1 MHRLVLIIYYKNF
14 DDSRMIIAG
23 LDEDIAELINT
34 VDLPYKVIELKDCT
48 AEETEGKL
56 KKNQESQTTLPF

>member
-1 MHRLVLIIYYKNF
+1 MN
-14 DDSRMIIAG
+14 IANTG
-23 LDEDIAELINT
+23 LDEDIAKLINLL
-34 VDLPYKVIELKDCT
+34 DQMPYKVIELKDCT